1 MKSELN
7 IQQKQIIECRIASE
21 IESSLVKS
29 EKSTLENFAGIAI
42 SEISDSTILQAHSGE
57 ISIVENLGT
66 AYIALGEGVHLS
78 NELERLRDE
87 RNKLSKY
94 ILSLNTRLSNQSF
107 VDKAPEEVVEKEKER
122 LNRSTDREARI
133 NEILETLN

>member
-7 IQQKQIIECRIASE
+7 IQQRQKIECRIASGM
-21 IESSLVKS
+21 ESSLVKS
-29 EKSTLENFAGIAI
+29 EKSTLENFAGLAI
-42 SEISDSTILQAHSGE
+42 SEISDSTLLQMQSGE

-66 AYIALGEGVHLS
+66 AYIALGEGVDLTG
-78 NELERLRDE
+78 ELERLRDE
-87 RNKLSKY
+87 RNELTKY

-122 LNRSTDREARI
+122 LQRSTDRETRI
-133 NEILETLN
+133 NEILERLN

>member
-1 MKSELN
+1 
-7 IQQKQIIECRIASE
+7 
-21 IESSLVKS
+21 
-29 EKSTLENFAGIAI
+29 
-42 SEISDSTILQAHSGE
+42 
-57 ISIVENLGT
+57 
-66 AYIALGEGVHLS
+66 VHLS
-78 NELERLRDE
+78 DELERLRDE

>member
-7 IQQKQIIECRIASE
+7 IQQKQRIECRIASKM
-21 IESSLVKS
+21 ESKLVKS
-29 EKSTLENFAGIAI
+29 EKSTLENFAGLSI
-42 SEISDSTILQAHSGE
+42 SEISDSHLLQVHSGE

-66 AYIALGEGVHLS
+66 AYISLGESVDLGD
-78 NELERLRDE
+78 ELERLRTE
-87 RNKLSKY
+87 RNELTKY

-122 LNRSTDREARI
+122 LQRSTDRETRI
-133 NEILETLN
+133 NEILETLD